1 MKLSLVR
8 LFVFVLQSLLIAIVP
23 PAILLGLDFY
33 HALLVW
39 DAVFNSILVNVCA
52 LFLCSYVKRRLGS
65 HPQGNLEAFILPIT
79 LWVYLI
85 LLSILFIFH
94 APYSV
99 KIILMGFVLVAALLA
114 LTRQLI
120 PSYKQSL
127 YFVVPLGDAQLLK
140 TSDRFKF
147 INLTGPHLPNS
158 KLDGIVADLHSGI
171 LPADWERFLANCAL
185 KRIPVINSMHLNESI
200 SGKVSLAHLTE
211 NESGMLAPAVI
222 HMQIKQ
228 LNDILFL
235 ILISPIIIPLMLMIA
250 LWIWVDSP
258 GGALFIQE
266 RMGYKGKPFNMVK
279 FRTMVVDH
287 AGSHFTEA
295 DESHRITRVGKIIRK
310 LRLDELPQ
318 FWNVLRGEMSL
329 IGPRPESMALAR
341 WYEMEVPFF
350 NYRHVVRPGISGWA
364 QVKQGYA
371 AGVDEMKDKVAYDFY
386 YIKHF
391 SVWLDILIWHKT
403 IRTMLTGFGSR

>member
-1 MKLSLVR
+1 LKLI
-8 LFVFVLQSLLIAIVP
+8 LFRFFILVLQSLLIAILP
-23 PAILLGLDFY
+23 PTILLGLGFY

-39 DAVFNSILVNVCA
+39 DGVFNSIIVNVCA
-52 LFLCSYVKRRLGS
+52 LFLSTYVKRRLGS
-65 HPQGNLEAFILPIT
+65 HPQAHLEAFILPVT

-85 LLSILFIFH
+85 LLFILFMFH

-99 KIILMGFVLVAALLA
+99 KIILMGFVQVAAFLA
-114 LTRQLI
+114 LTGLSI

-127 YFVVPLGDAQLLK
+127 YFVIPLGDAQLLK

-147 INLTGPHLPNS
+147 INLTRPLLPNS
-158 KLDGIVADLHSGI
+158 KLDGVVADLHSGV
-171 LPADWERFLANCAL
+171 LNAEWERFLAQCAL
-185 KRIPVINSMHLNESI
+185 KRIPVLNSMHLNEAI
-200 SGKVSLAHLTE
+200 SGKVSLDHLSE
-211 NESGMLAPAVI
+211 NEFGELAPSVM
-222 HMQIKQ
+222 HMNIKM
-228 LNDILFL
+228 LSDILFL
-235 ILISPIIIPLMLMIA
+235 ILISPVILPLMLLIA
-250 LWIWVDSP
+250 LWIRADSP

-266 RMGYKGKPFNMVK
+266 RMGYKGEPFKMVK

-350 NYRHVVRPGISGWA
+350 NYRHVLRPGISGWA

-371 AGVDEMKDKVAYDFY
+371 AGVDEMKEKVAYDFY

-391 SVWLDILIWHKT
+391 SVWLDMLIWHKT
-403 IRTMLTGFGSR
+403 IRTVLTGFGSR